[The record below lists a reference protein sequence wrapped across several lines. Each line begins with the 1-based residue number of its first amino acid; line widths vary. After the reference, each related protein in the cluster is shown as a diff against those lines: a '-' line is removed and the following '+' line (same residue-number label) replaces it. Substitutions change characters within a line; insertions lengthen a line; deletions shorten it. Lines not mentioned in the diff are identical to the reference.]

1 MKRISIALPLI
12 FCALSQA
19 QNKKEEHWV
28 ATWATAQQAV
38 RPAPPQAGRGAQPTP
53 TPVGPVAPATPP
65 PSPGANFNNQTVRMI
80 AHASIAGKRVRIELS
95 DAVGAPIVNVG
106 AAHIAIRAKGSEIVA
121 GSDRALTFGGKPTCT
136 LRPGVSTVSDPVDL
150 DIPALADL
158 AVSLYFPGETGPPTS
173 HPLGLHTTY
182 ISQAGDFTAQPAIAN
197 AATVA
202 SYYFLSSIDVLAP
215 AKAGLIVALGDS
227 ITDGA
232 RSTAD
237 ADRMWPALL
246 AARLQ
251 ANKATAR
258 FAIVNEGIS
267 GNQVLRDG
275 AGTSALARFDRDVL
289 NEPGVAWL
297 MILESINDIG
307 AIARGGGSLTAA
319 DLIGALGQLV
329 ERAHMHGI
337 KVAGCTLTPYGG
349 AGYYSDAGESIRSA
363 VNDWIRTGGA
373 FDAVVDFDA
382 AVRDPNN
389 PKEFRADMHAG
400 DRLHPSDAGYAVMA
414 NSVDLSI
421 FAGKPVKPKDKPKKM
436 KNGKKA

>member
-1 MKRISIALPLI
+1 MKRLSIALPLI

-19 QNKKEEHWV
+19 QSKKDQEHWV

-38 RPAPPQAGRGAQPTP
+38 RTGAPQAGRGAQPTP
-53 TPVGPVAPATPP
+53 TPAATPAPAPP
-65 PSPGANFNNQTVRMI
+65 PPRPGASFNNQTVRMI
-80 AHASIAGKRVRIELS
+80 AHTSIAGKRVRIELS
-95 DAVGAPIVNVG
+95 DAVGAPLVAVG
-106 AAHIAIRAKGSEIVA
+106 AAHIAIRAKDSEIVP

-136 LRPGVSTVSDPVDL
+136 LRPGVSTVSDPMDL
-150 DIPALADL
+150 DVPKLADL

-173 HPLGLHTTY
+173 HSLGLHSTY
-182 ISQAGDFTAQPAIAN
+182 ISQAGDFTGQAAIAD
-197 AATVA
+197 AATVP

-215 AKAGLIVALGDS
+215 AKTGLIVALGDS

-232 RSTAD
+232 RSTEN

-251 ANKATAR
+251 SNKATAK
-258 FAIVNEGIS
+258 FAIVNQGIS

-289 NEPGVAWL
+289 NEPGVTWV
-297 MILESINDIG
+297 MFLESINDIG
-307 AIARGGGSLTAA
+307 TNARESGALTAA
-319 DLIGALGQLV
+319 DLIGALRQIV

-337 KVAGCTLTPYGG
+337 QVAGCTLTPYGG
-349 AGYYSDAGESIRSA
+349 ASYYSDAGEVIRAA

-382 AVRDPNN
+382 AVRDKNN

-400 DRLHPSDAGYAVMA
+400 DHLHPSDAGYAVMA
-414 NSVDLSI
+414 DSVDLSI
-421 FAGKPVKPKDKPKKM
+421 FAGKPVRNKAKK
-436 KNGKKA
+436 

>member
-1 MKRISIALPLI
+1 MNRPLIVLPLI
-12 FCALSQA
+12 LCALSQA
-19 QNKKEEHWV
+19 QSRKDKEHWV

-38 RPAPPQAGRGAQPTP
+38 RAAAPPAGRGAQPAP
-53 TPVGPVAPATPP
+53 TPAGTLAPAAPP
-65 PSPGANFNNQTVRMI
+65 PSPGSSFNNQTVRMT
-80 AHASIAGKRVRIELS
+80 AHASIGGKRVRIELS
-95 DAVGAPIVNVG
+95 DAVGAPVVTVG
-106 AAHIAIRAKGSEIVA
+106 TAHIALRAKDSETVA
-121 GSDRALTFGGKPTCT
+121 GSDRALTFGGKPGCT
-136 LRPGVSTVSDPVDL
+136 LRPGASTVSDPVDL
-150 DIPALADL
+150 DVPKLADL

-182 ISQAGDFTAQPAIAN
+182 ISKAGDFTGQAAIAD

-215 AKAGLIVALGDS
+215 GNAGLIVALGDS

-232 RSTAD
+232 RSTEN

-251 ANKATAR
+251 ANKATAK

-289 NEPGVAWL
+289 NEPGVRWV

-307 AIARGGGSLTAA
+307 SIARGGGPLTAA
-319 DLIGALGQLV
+319 DLIAALGQMV

-337 KVAGCTLTPYGG
+337 QVAGCTLTPYGG
-349 AGYYSDAGESIRSA
+349 ASYYSDAGEAIRSN
-363 VNDWIRTGGA
+363 VNDWIRRGGA

-400 DRLHPSDAGYAVMA
+400 DHLHPSDAGYAVMA
-414 NSVDLSI
+414 NAVDLSI
-421 FAGKPVKPKDKPKKM
+421 FG
-436 KNGKKA
+436 GKKK